1 MEEEKNAE
9 INTLKQSIDQMSQQF
24 AQMLKQ
30 TLDKMKERIDWAN
43 KEWDKENDS
52 KLLKNFEQEIGQK

>member
-24 AQMLKQ
+24 AQMLKM
-30 TLDKMKERIDWAN
+30 TLDKMKDRIDWAN
-43 KEWDKENDS
+43 QEWEKENDS
-52 KLLKNFEQEIGQK
+52 KLLKNFEAEIG

>member
-24 AQMLKQ
+24 AQMLKM
-30 TLDKMKERIDWAN
+30 TLDKMKDRIDWAN
-43 KEWDKENDS
+43 QEWEKEND
-52 KLLKNFEQEIGQK
+52 

>member
-24 AQMLKQ
+24 AQMLKM
-30 TLDKMKERIDWAN
+30 TLDKMKDRIDWAN
-43 KEWDKENDS
+43 QEWEKENDS
-52 KLLKNFEQEIGQK
+52 KLLKNFEAEIGQK